1 MLEFLV
7 KLDRR
12 WIYLAIAVAALLPLL
27 FPFGLP
33 VQPTPEV
40 EGVYETIN
48 RLAPRSVVL
57 LSMDFDPASAP
68 ELTPMAK
75 ATLRQAMKKD
85 LRVIGLTLWQ
95 TGLGI
100 MDAAFRQVAEEM
112 KREEGKD
119 WVVLPYVPGAG
130 ALILKLGQDF
140 KGAYPQDIKD
150 RATADMEVLKGVDSL
165 KNIDFQVEIA
175 AGVPGISAW
184 LIYGS
189 QKCRYPMAAGAT
201 SVGTPEWF
209 PYLQSK
215 QIVGLMGGMRG
226 AAEYE
231 QLIDAPLNSRLAQ
244 KGLDALT
251 VTSFLIILLVVVGNI
266 TYFMSKRKAK

>member
-12 WIYLAIAVAALLPLL
+12 LIYLAIGIAALVPLL

-40 EGVYETIN
+40 QGVYDKMDS
-48 RLAPRSVVL
+48 LPPRSVL
-57 LSMDFDPASAP
+57 LLTMDFDPASAP

-75 ATLRQAMKKD
+75 AALRQAMRKN

-100 MDAAFRQVAEEM
+100 MDGAFREIAEET

-119 WVVLPYVPGAG
+119 WVVLPYVPGQA
-130 ALILKLGQDF
+130 ALVLKLGQDF
-140 KGAYPQDIKD
+140 KGAYPQDIRDKS
-150 RATADMEVLKGVDSL
+150 TADMEVLKGVESL

-175 AGVPGISAW
+175 AGVPGIGSW
-184 LIYGS
+184 LVYGS
-189 QKCRYPMAAGAT
+189 QKCNYPMAAGAT
-201 SVGTPEWF
+201 SVGTPEWY

-231 QLIDAPLNSRLAQ
+231 QIIDTPLKSRLAQ

-251 VTSFLIILLVVVGNI
+251 VTSCLIILLVVVGNI
-266 TYFMSKRKAK
+266 TYFMSKKSGK